1 MQCHIATSLRM
12 SFLANN
18 IQNVVVATQ
27 PTAMPAVTVV
37 DPRLKPKPTVM
48 IVTIVLTV
56 VCLVQGCWPALV
68 CMAPALIAAVVV
80 SPFIDLCIGYSY
92 NIADWVQSRNFAR
105 GWLFTPNYMPPRG
118 RLVDC

>member
-1 MQCHIATSLRM
+1 MLLLISMHGITIVITISL
-12 SFLANN
+12 
-18 IQNVVVATQ
+18 QNVVVATQ

-56 VCLVQGCWPALV
+56 VCLVQGCWPVLV

-80 SPFIDLCIGYSY
+80 SP
-92 NIADWVQSRNFAR
+92 
-105 GWLFTPNYMPPRG
+105 
-118 RLVDC
+118 

>member
-1 MQCHIATSLRM
+1 M
-12 SFLANN
+12 
-18 IQNVVVATQ
+18 VATQ

-48 IVTIVLTV
+48 IVTTVLTV

-80 SPFIDLCIGYSY
+80 SP
-92 NIADWVQSRNFAR
+92 
-105 GWLFTPNYMPPRG
+105 
-118 RLVDC
+118 

>member
-1 MQCHIATSLRM
+1 MQCHIATSLKNVF
-12 SFLANN
+12 SNN

-27 PTAMPAVTVV
+27 PTAMPAVTIV

-80 SPFIDLCIGYSY
+80 SCNNQGGLFLGMVTSY
-92 NIADWVQSRNFAR
+92 LVRLHTKPLNNNYYI
-105 GWLFTPNYMPPRG
+105 PNSN
-118 RLVDC
+118 LL

>member
-1 MQCHIATSLRM
+1 
-12 SFLANN
+12 
-18 IQNVVVATQ
+18 
-27 PTAMPAVTVV
+27 MPPVTVV

-80 SPFIDLCIGYSY
+80 SLKS
-92 NIADWVQSRNFAR
+92 
-105 GWLFTPNYMPPRG
+105 
-118 RLVDC
+118 